1 MGRLALRLLAL
12 SVLLLGG
19 VAAAA
24 LSASGAGPAATTTTT
39 PTLTTITAKGALV
52 LTGHGWGHGM
62 GMSQW
67 GAYGY
72 AKHGWTFDKILAHY
86 YVGTTLGSAP
96 VSTVRVLVAQA
107 KKETLA
113 STAAWTV
120 ADSAGHTVQLDAST
134 PVALTYALDVNGTM
148 LLNGTTMTLPLTFT
162 ATSPLSVDG
171 KAYRGRL
178 NVAVAGKT
186 LQVIDQVALE
196 SYVKGVVPS
205 EMPANWPAAALAAQ
219 AVAARSYA
227 LANLAKDGPF
237 DLFGDGRSQ
246 VYGGVAAETPASNAA
261 VDATQGKV
269 LLYAGKVADTVYFS
283 SSGGRTVSALEA
295 TGVAVPYLQSVVDP
309 YDTYSPHH
317 NWGPVVID
325 LSKVAKSLKVSS
337 PIDDVQVTLG
347 ASGRVHTVTLVT
359 DDGSDPTFTGSRLRT
374 ALDLQSTW
382 FTPGLL
388 VLQPP
393 KSAVPYG
400 STTSLTGELR
410 GAVSNVSLEQR
421 TIGGSWQPAGPV
433 VPGAGGAFSA
443 DVKPQVT
450 MQYRLAWDNVRV
462 GLARVNVAPAL
473 VVQAPTATGLTGTLE
488 PAVAGAAVDLQQ
500 EDGSVWGTVASTVTD
515 SSGNWSFTGALAPG
529 AYRVR
534 CAPGHGLVAGVSS
547 PVQVS

>member
-24 LSASGAGPAATTTTT
+24 LHGAAGAGQATTSTTTST

-107 KKETLA
+107 KTETLA

-120 ADSAGHTVQLDAST
+120 ADSAGHTVQLGAAT
-134 PVALTYALDVNGTM
+134 PLALTSALDVNGTA
-148 LLNGTTMTLPLTFT
+148 LTAPLTFSST
-162 ATSPLSVDG
+162 VPLSVNG
-171 KAYRGRL
+171 KAYRGKL
-178 NVAVAGKT
+178 VVAVTGKT

-205 EMPANWPAAALAAQ
+205 EMPANWPTAALAAQ

-246 VYGGVAAETPASNAA
+246 VYGGVAAETPASNDA
-261 VDATQGKV
+261 VDATKGQV
-269 LLYAGKVADTVYFS
+269 VLYAGKVADAVYFS

-295 TGVAVPYLQSVVDP
+295 TGVAVPYLQSVADP

-317 NWGPVVID
+317 NWGPVVVD

-347 ASGRVHTVTLVT
+347 ASGRVHSVTLIT
-359 DDGSDPTFTGSRLRT
+359 DDGSNPTFTGSRLRT
-374 ALDLQSTW
+374 ALNLQSTW

-388 VLQPP
+388 ELQPP
-393 KSAVPYG
+393 KAAVPYG
-400 STTSLTGELR
+400 TATSLTGEVR
-410 GAVSNVSLEQR
+410 GAVSSVSLEQR
-421 TIGGSWQPAGPV
+421 VIGGTWQPAGPV
-433 VPGAGGAFSA
+433 APEAGGAFTA
-443 DVKPQVT
+443 AVTPQVT
-450 MQYRLAWDNVRV
+450 MQYRLAWNNVRV

-473 VVQAPTATGLTGTLE
+473 VVQAPTAEGLTGTLQPILGDTTVE
-488 PAVAGAAVDLQQ
+488 LQQ

-515 SSGNWSFTGALAPG
+515 SSGGWSFTGALAPG

>member
-12 SVLLLGG
+12 SVLLLSGI
-19 VAAAA
+19 AAAA
-24 LSASGAGPAATTTTT
+24 LHGAAGAGPATTSTTTTT

-86 YVGTTLGSAP
+86 YVDTTLGSAP
-96 VSTVRVLVAQA
+96 VSSVRVLVAQG

-134 PVALTYALDVNGTM
+134 PVALTYALDMNGTA
-148 LLNGTTMTLPLTFT
+148 LASPLTFSS
-162 ATSPLSVDG
+162 AVPLSVNG
-171 KAYRGRL
+171 KAYRGKL
-178 NVAVAGKT
+178 IVNVTGKT

-205 EMPANWPAAALAAQ
+205 EMPANWPEAALAAQ

-227 LANLAKDGPF
+227 LANLAKNGPF

-261 VDATQGKV
+261 VDATQGQV
-269 LLYAGKVADTVYFS
+269 VLYAGKVADTVYFS

-295 TGVAVPYLQSVVDP
+295 TGVAVPYLQSVSDP

-317 NWGPVVID
+317 NWGPVVVD
-325 LSKVAKSLKVSS
+325 LSKVAKSLKVTS
-337 PIDDVQVTLG
+337 PIDDVEVTLG
-347 ASGRVHTVTLVT
+347 SSGRVHTLTLVT
-359 DDGSDPTFTGSRLRT
+359 DDGSDPSFTGSQMRT
-374 ALDLQSTW
+374 ALGLQSTW

-388 VLQPP
+388 ELQPP
-393 KSAVPYG
+393 KTAVPYG
-400 STTSLTGELR
+400 SATSLTGELR

-421 TIGGSWQPAGPV
+421 TIGGAWQPAGPV
-433 VPGAGGAFSA
+433 VPGTGGAFSA
-443 DVKPQVT
+443 DVTPQVT
-450 MQYRLAWDNVRV
+450 MQYRLAWNNVRV

-473 VVQAPTATGLTGTLE
+473 VVQAPTAEGLAGTLQPILGDTTVE
-488 PAVAGAAVDLQQ
+488 LQQ
-500 EDGSVWGTVASTVTD
+500 EDGSIWGTVASTVTD

-534 CAPGHGLVAGVSS
+534 CAPGHGFVAGVSS

>member
-12 SVLLLGG
+12 SILLLGG
-19 VAAAA
+19 LAAAA
-24 LSASGAGPAATTTTT
+24 LHGAVGAGPATTSTSTTT
-39 PTLTTITAKGALV
+39 PTLTLTTITAKGALV

-96 VSTVRVLVAQA
+96 IASVRVLVAQGT
-107 KKETLA
+107 KETLA
-113 STAAWTV
+113 STVAWTV
-120 ADSAGHTVQLDAST
+120 ADSAGHTLQLDAST
-134 PVALTYALDVNGTM
+134 PVAVTPTLDVD
-148 LLNGTTMTLPLTFT
+148 GTTLTAPLTFS
-162 ATSPLSVDG
+162 AASPLSVNG

-178 NVAVAGKT
+178 VVAVTGKT

-205 EMPANWPAAALAAQ
+205 EMPSNWPSAALEAQ

-227 LANLAKDGPF
+227 LANLAKDSPF

-261 VDATQGKV
+261 VDATKGQV
-269 LLYAGKVADTVYFS
+269 VLYAGKVADTVYFS

-295 TGVAVPYLQSVVDP
+295 TGVAVRYLQSVSDP

-317 NWGPVVID
+317 NWGPVVVD

-347 ASGRVHTVTLVT
+347 ASGRVHTVTLIT

-374 ALDLQSTW
+374 ALNLQSTW

-393 KSAVPYG
+393 KTAVPYG
-400 STTSLTGELR
+400 SATSLTGELR
-410 GAVSNVSLEQR
+410 GAVSNVSLEER
-421 TIGGSWQPAGPV
+421 TIGGAWQQADPV
-433 VPGAGGAFSA
+433 VPGTDGAFSA
-443 DVKPQVT
+443 DVTPQVT

-473 VVQAPTATGLTGTLE
+473 VVQAPTAEGLTGTVQPILGDTTVE
-488 PAVAGAAVDLQQ
+488 LQQ

-515 SSGNWSFTGALAPG
+515 GSGNWSFTGALAPG